1 MGDKHKEVINMSA
14 KELVQAEHLRGF
26 CSQILA
32 SVNVPQKDAEL
43 TAHTLVEA
51 DLRGV
56 HSHGTTSLLGYV
68 KCLRLGGLNP
78 KPQIKPVMQIPAVSI
93 LDGDG
98 GLGQVVSVRAM
109 REAMDKAKENGVG
122 LVGVRNS
129 SHFGAAAYYP
139 MMALEEDMIGFANT
153 NGKAVMVPWGGKAS
167 MMGNNPISYAI
178 PAGQELPI
186 VLDMS
191 LSVVAGGKI
200 RMAALEG
207 KKIPL
212 GWALNQQGQPTD
224 DPEEA
229 MAKLLLTPLGGHKG
243 YGLAVVM
250 DILAGV
256 LTGSAFGRRVNS
268 WLSQS
273 SERQKVG
280 HLFVVLNIETFMPV
294 AEFKEKVDRMIRE
307 IKSTPLA
314 KGFERIYLPGEIE
327 FEKKAEY
334 LKTGI
339 PLPIEL
345 IDKLRELGK
354 ELHLEFPL

>member
-1 MGDKHKEVINMSA
+1 MCT
-14 KELVQAEHLRGF
+14 KELVQADNLRRF

-32 SVNVPQKDAEL
+32 SVRVPQKDAEL

-56 HSHGTTSLLGYV
+56 HSHGTESLLGYV
-68 KCLRLGGLNP
+68 KCLREGGLNP
-78 KPQIKPVMQIPAVSI
+78 KPQIKPVVQLPAVSL

-122 LVGVRNS
+122 VVGVRNS
-129 SHFGAAAYYP
+129 CHFGAAAYYS
-139 MMALEEDMIGFANT
+139 MMALEEDMIGFATT
-153 NGKAVMVPWGGKAS
+153 NGGAVMAPWGGKVA
-167 MMGNNPISYAI
+167 MLGNNPISYAI
-178 PAGQELPI
+178 SAGQELPI
-186 VLDMS
+186 VLDMA

-200 RMAALEG
+200 RLAALEG

-212 GWALNQQGQPTD
+212 GWALDQQGQPTD
-224 DPEEA
+224 SPVEA
-229 MAKLLLTPLGGHKG
+229 MANLLLTPLGGYKG

-250 DILAGV
+250 DVLAGV
-256 LTGSAFGRRVNS
+256 LTGAAFGQHVNS
-268 WLSQS
+268 WLTQPT
-273 SERQKVG
+273 EKQGVG
-280 HLFVVLNIETFMPV
+280 HLFVALNIETFMPV
-294 AEFKEKVDRMIRE
+294 AEFKDRVDRMIRE

-314 KGFERIYLPGEIE
+314 EGVKKIYLPGEIE
-327 FEKKAEY
+327 FEKKAER

-345 IDKLRELGK
+345 LDRLRELGK
-354 ELHLEFPL
+354 ELHLKFPL